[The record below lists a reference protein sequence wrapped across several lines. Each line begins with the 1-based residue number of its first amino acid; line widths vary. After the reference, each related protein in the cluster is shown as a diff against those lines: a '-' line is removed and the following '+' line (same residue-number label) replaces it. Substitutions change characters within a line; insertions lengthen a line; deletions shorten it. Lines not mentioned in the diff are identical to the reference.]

1 MSEGSRLKGGGDGM
15 AEVVS
20 TRSKQ
25 TTAPEKVT
33 KLGFVCKHVLNWFSS
48 VASEAE
54 IVEQIIIL

>member
-1 MSEGSRLKGGGDGM
+1 MLKGGGDGM

-54 IVEQIIIL
+54 IVEK